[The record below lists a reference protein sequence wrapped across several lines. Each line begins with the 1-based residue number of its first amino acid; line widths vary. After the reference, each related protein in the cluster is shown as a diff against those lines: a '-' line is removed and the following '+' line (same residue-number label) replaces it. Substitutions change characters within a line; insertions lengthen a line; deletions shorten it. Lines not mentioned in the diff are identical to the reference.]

1 MKKRVDC
8 GKTLGLFN
16 LRATMAQDW
25 ANYEKELQ
33 KQCPGCSILQA
44 YGSQDALNDHIKSHH
59 SEKKDGMEDLRNGLR
74 RLI

>member
-1 MKKRVDC
+1 MKNCQKC

-25 ANYEKELQ
+25 ENYQKELQ
-33 KQCPGCSILQA
+33 KQCPGCSILQN
-44 YGSQDALNDHIKSHH
+44 YGTQEALNDHIKTHH
-59 SEKKDGMEDLRNGLR
+59 SEEKEETEDLRSGLR